1 MELGFM
7 KFSGALLAVALVLSW
22 TGVDASASEPEPVPP
37 RTAIRI
43 AAVGDMNGVRNSD
56 PASPS
61 GRNGA
66 AIAASLQ
73 AGTLDAFLG
82 LGDFQYSAPVCA
94 DYVNYWSPLW
104 GGTKSKLY
112 WISGPNHDWQPGR
125 NTEQDDFMSGHCPG
139 DATKSA
145 ANQQHGWINNGQ
157 PYSFDLGRW
166 HFAMLSTALWRYY
179 PSRAAAVTAWLDQDL
194 AAAKAAGQ
202 HLAVA
207 YHDPYFTSDTAE
219 HSAAVEVKPWV
230 DVIDKYDVRLT
241 LSGSQHNYERTCPV
255 LADGTCTP
263 GTGEGTTAFQVSTG
277 GVRLRD
283 FTSSP
288 AYIDTRF
295 SDTHG
300 WLRLTLWDDGAFRW
314 RFMPVDGS
322 STDIGGRGAPT
333 SVPCGP

>member
-1 MELGFM
+1 M
-7 KFSGALLAVALVLSW
+7 
-22 TGVDASASEPEPVPP
+22 
-37 RTAIRI
+37 
-43 AAVGDMNGVRNSD
+43 
-56 PASPS
+56 
-61 GRNGA
+61 
-66 AIAASLQ
+66 
-73 AGTLDAFLG
+73 DAFLG

-157 PYSFDLGRW
+157 PYSFDLDRW

-194 AAAKAAGQ
+194 AAARAAGQ

-219 HSAAVEVKPWV
+219 HCRRGGGQAV
-230 DVIDKYDVRLT
+230 
-241 LSGSQHNYERTCPV
+241 
-255 LADGTCTP
+255 
-263 GTGEGTTAFQVSTG
+263 
-277 GVRLRD
+277 
-283 FTSSP
+283 
-288 AYIDTRF
+288 
-295 SDTHG
+295 
-300 WLRLTLWDDGAFRW
+300 GA
-314 RFMPVDGS
+314 
-322 STDIGGRGAPT
+322 T
-333 SVPCGP
+333 